1 MSIAQH
7 HASENSPHMEILHRF
22 LTALETRAM
31 RTCGHGE
38 CARHLREAL
47 DAAGIDTRGHPERPK
62 DWGPML
68 ARVGF
73 AAMTPH
79 GYEPRRGDIV
89 VFQPVPGAPD
99 GHVQAYTGSR
109 WISDVVQPTGFWPA
123 PAYRTAS
130 SRFMPYRHE

>member
-1 MSIAQH
+1 MD
-7 HASENSPHMEILHRF
+7 LHRF
-22 LTALETRAM
+22 LQDLEARALPPSGQGA
-31 RTCGHGE
+31 

-47 DAAGIDTRGHPERPK
+47 DAAGIDTRGHPMSPK

-89 VFQPVPGAPD
+89 VFQPVPGAPE
-99 GHVQAYTGSR
+99 GHVQAYNGSR
-109 WISDVVQPTGFWPA
+109 WISDFVQPSGFWPA
-123 PAYRTAS
+123 PAYRSAS
-130 SRFMPYRHE
+130 TKFLPFRHE